1 MALFQSVMRVHMMH
15 TSWIIVGVISS
26 YIDSHEAGAQ
36 SWAGRAFSV
45 QWRNFSSHF
54 YRMRPFSVT
63 ISIIFQCKHN
73 KISFSL
79 LRCYFDALNQCGVP
93 VLKRPSSHLQPTSL
107 QCMELSENRSSSAT
121 KAIRI
126 DSWRKE
132 IFLNCMRFSAIA
144 FKPLIFQNR
153 NTHKPHHNPNRRFTT
168 HDANLLTA
176 TRILCQVCLYDA
188 WT

>member
-1 MALFQSVMRVHMMH
+1 MH

-79 LRCYFDALNQCGVP
+79 LRCYFDALNQCAVP
-93 VLKRPSSHLQPTSL
+93 VLKRRSSHLQPTSL
-107 QCMELSENRSSSAT
+107 QCIELSENRSSSAT

-126 DSWRKE
+126 DSWHKE

-168 HDANLLTA
+168 HDANLLTT
-176 TRILCQVCLYDA
+176 TRILCQVCLNDA